1 MTLRLCQTSGSLN
14 SILSQ
19 FFSPTHLGV
28 VKTSNLVKL
37 RYRDVSSGPN
47 SKSRKPRTQG
57 AIARYPA
64 KASLRAR
71 RPMRRRFV
79 AVAAACPS
87 ALMVFIVR
95 PHRVRCAASAR
106 RTAGFP
112 LRTQP
117 SRHQSRS
124 MRYNGSN
131 PSAIRSTLSA
141 AHCARLREVPSVTP
155 AVCGVAITLGRL
167 KNGELM
173 SGGSWL

>member
-1 MTLRLCQTSGSLN
+1 MILRLCQTSGSLN

-37 RYRDVSSGPN
+37 RYRDASSGPN

-79 AVAAACPS
+79 AAAAACPS
-87 ALMVFIVR
+87 ALIVFIVR
-95 PHRVRCAASAR
+95 PHPSCSLRRVCSPDSRFSLTDATVASSIKIDAVQWLQPICNPVYIVGGALRALAR
-106 RTAGFP
+106 GAVGDTGR
-112 LRTQP
+112 
-117 SRHQSRS
+117 
-124 MRYNGSN
+124 MR
-131 PSAIRSTLSA
+131 
-141 AHCARLREVPSVTP
+141 
-155 AVCGVAITLGRL
+155 GRDNVGQAE
-167 KNGELM
+167 K
-173 SGGSWL
+173 W